1 MLHDV
6 LHLEKRKNIH
16 SVVKERR
23 KLRFQLNLAQG
34 EIDINIKTTKTAL
47 KT

>member
-6 LHLEKRKNIH
+6 LHLEKRKN

-47 KT
+47 KI